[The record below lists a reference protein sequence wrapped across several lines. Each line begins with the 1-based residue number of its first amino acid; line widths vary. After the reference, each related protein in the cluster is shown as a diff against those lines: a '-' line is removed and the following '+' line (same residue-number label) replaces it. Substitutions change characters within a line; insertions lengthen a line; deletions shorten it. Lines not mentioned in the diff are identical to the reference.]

1 MNLLHLVLDDH
12 NEIKIFKHYTLGG
25 QILLRYG
32 QVLLS
37 YIIALEC
44 CIFLCNLF

>member
-12 NEIKIFKHYTLGG
+12 NEIKIFEHYTLSG
-25 QILLRYG
+25 RYG
-32 QVLLS
+32 QVLLA

-44 CIFLCNLF
+44 CIFLCNLL